1 MVDYSKWD
9 NLPDD
14 DDDDDVAD
22 EGERSKPVVTKYTS
36 AQSVTIPGSSDSHG
50 VRIEPSGQ
58 VDLPERGKVDVAEPP
73 KKQKRNKQQN
83 GGITS
88 KYYWTQDKRQVE
100 IFFYVPAGT
109 KANTVILEIGSGNHL
124 FLSIDGKVLVDE
136 NLAFTPEDTEDD
148 FLDWSI
154 EDDDDLVDQRVV
166 RLTLKKK
173 SPSGTVSWCSRVFAY
188 EEPIDLS
195 TVEGRNERWKP
206 AGQVLQEATELFKKR
221 LAEGKIGTTLEP
233 LEENFENGR

>member
-9 NLPDD
+9 NLVD

-22 EGERSKPVVTKYTS
+22 ERERSKPVVTKYAK
-36 AQSVTIPGSSDSHG
+36 AQTVTIPGNSESSG
-50 VRIEPSGQ
+50 VKIEPSGQ
-58 VDLPERGKVDVAEPP
+58 VEHGRARVAEPP
-73 KKQKRNKQQN
+73 KTQKRNRRQN

-88 KYYWTQDKRQVE
+88 KYYWRQDKSLVE
-100 IFFYVPAGT
+100 ILFYVPVGT
-109 KANTVILEIGSGNHL
+109 KANTVRLEIGDGNHM
-124 FLSIDGKVLVDE
+124 FLSVDGKVLIDAD
-136 NLAFTPEDTEDD
+136 LAFTPEDPEDE

-166 RLTLKKK
+166 RVTLKKK
-173 SPSGTVSWCSRVFAY
+173 SPSGTVSWCSRIFAD

-195 TVEGRNERWKP
+195 TVQGRSERWKP

-221 LAEGKIGTTLEP
+221 LAEREVGATLEHFK
-233 LEENFENGR
+233 ENPEKGR

>member
-9 NLPDD
+9 NLVD
-14 DDDDDVAD
+14 DDDDDVTD
-22 EGERSKPVVTKYTS
+22 EGERSKPVVTKYAK
-36 AQSVTIPGSSDSHG
+36 AQSVTIPGNSESHHG

-58 VDLPERGKVDVAEPP
+58 VDIPERGKVEVVELS
-73 KKQKRNKQQN
+73 KKQKRNNRQN
-83 GGITS
+83 GGTTS
-88 KYYWTQDKRQVE
+88 TYYWRQDKSQVE

-109 KANTVILEIGSGNHL
+109 KANTVRLEIGDENHL
-124 FLSIDGKVLVDE
+124 VLSIDGEALVDDD
-136 NLAFTPEDTEDD
+136 LAFTPEDPEDE

-173 SPSGTVSWCSRVFAY
+173 SPSGTVSWCSRIFDD

-221 LAEGKIGTTLEP
+221 LAEGNVGTTLEH
-233 LEENFENGR
+233 LEENIDEGR